1 MSELLSNEG
10 QSSTTG
16 LTWQEDVV
24 WALFSNTALHVQS
37 LGRNSRFGSWPV
49 WISCLCLGVA
59 GVGDG
64 LRWGG
69 GDPHI
74 FITVAVTAARGF
86 RAKATGEGV
95 GG

>member
-1 MSELLSNEG
+1 MFSPWGGTAVLNPGLSG
-10 QSSTTG
+10 
-16 LTWQEDVV
+16 
-24 WALFSNTALHVQS
+24 F
-37 LGRNSRFGSWPV
+37 PV
-49 WISCLCLGVA
+49 SVLGVA